1 MVLGLPTEHRT
12 IAHLFGVVRST
23 VCEIVHK
30 TCLAIVESL
39 MSTYIKFPVGS
50 QLERVTESFQIKWE
64 VPQCAGTIDGCHL
77 SP

>member
-1 MVLGLPTEHRT
+1 MPTEHRT
-12 IAHLFGVVRST
+12 IAHLFGVAGST

-50 QLERVTESFQIKWE
+50 QLDRVTESFQIKWGI
-64 VPQCAGTIDGCHL
+64 PQCVGTIDGCHL